1 MFGQDLSAWTAPE
14 QVSVRYIRFAAAGQR
29 AGPAKGA
36 GAAQA
41 ARGPADVHGAAS
53 VRAGCDGTLW
63 AIALLRQLPAASG
76 AQGPITAGSTS
87 VARSVKRERGAAV
100 QAFLRPGLLRRA
112 LLAFLKPGLQTCR
125 PKSADGTGA
134 VRVISVWPV
143 CAGPVGACGTGTV
156 SRGCGT
162 RPQQRDDLSRHPPR
176 DIVLTGE
183 GG

>member
-63 AIALLRQLPAASG
+63 AIALLRQRPAASD

-87 VARSVKRERGAAV
+87 VARSVKRGVVQLFTLSCCLAFCAARFWRSSSLVFRPVVRSRPMGRGLCGSSPSGRFVQGRWGPAV
-100 QAFLRPGLLRRA
+100 QGL
-112 LLAFLKPGLQTCR
+112 
-125 PKSADGTGA
+125 SAGD
-134 VRVISVWPV
+134 
-143 CAGPVGACGTGTV
+143 AGPALNREMTSPGI
-156 SRGCGT
+156 SRAT
-162 RPQQRDDLSRHPPR
+162 SS
-176 DIVLTGE
+176 
-183 GG
+183 